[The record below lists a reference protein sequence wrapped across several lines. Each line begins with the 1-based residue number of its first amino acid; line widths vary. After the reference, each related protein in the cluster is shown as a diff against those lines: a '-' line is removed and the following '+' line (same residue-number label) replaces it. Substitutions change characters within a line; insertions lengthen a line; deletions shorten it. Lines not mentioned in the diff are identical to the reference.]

1 MIKIDMQMPD
11 CCMKCPFYNGY
22 REGQCVAQEYG
33 DIYFN
38 EYDAVVGRHPRCPL
52 EEVKDDD

>member
-22 REGQCVAQEYG
+22 REGQCLAQEYG

-38 EYDAVVGRHPRCPL
+38 GYDAMVDRHPRCPL
-52 EEVKDDD
+52 EEVEE